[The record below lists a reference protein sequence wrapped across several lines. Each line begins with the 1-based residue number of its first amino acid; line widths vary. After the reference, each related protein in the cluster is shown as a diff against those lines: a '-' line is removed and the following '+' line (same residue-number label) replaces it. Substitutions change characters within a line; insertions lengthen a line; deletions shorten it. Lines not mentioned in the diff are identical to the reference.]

1 MFLFQLKGT
10 ENIRLR
16 IDGVVIAVPSSASSQ
31 AGSAASNLAANYLLQ
46 LAAAAD
52 DDEDDDDKYFN
63 FKNANTDVGV
73 SAAPAIEK
81 SAAEAIRY
89 QEQIKKKVVAVKQQ
103 PEPIKENSIR
113 RVAVKESV
121 KDADADV
128 ALQRTNPVVEENSK
142 IAVIPVKKI
151 QSRRK
156 NK

>member
-1 MFLFQLKGT
+1 M
-10 ENIRLR
+10 
-16 IDGVVIAVPSSASSQ
+16 
-31 AGSAASNLAANYLLQ
+31 
-46 LAAAAD
+46 AAAAD

-81 SAAEAIRY
+81 SAAEPIRY